1 MITLE
6 IAKQNLFQM
15 KVLSYLEALQS
26 KLELI
31 KNQDKLELDINLIVI
46 KKIENEY
53 YLQYVSDDEKRIAL
67 AESTL

>member
-1 MITLE
+1 MKFE
-6 IAKQNLFQM
+6 IAKENLFKM
-15 KVLSYLEALQS
+15 KGLSYLEALQS

-31 KNQDKLELDINLIVI
+31 KNQDQLELDINLIVI

-53 YLQYVSDDEKRIAL
+53 YLQYVSNDEKIIAL

>member
-1 MITLE
+1 MKFE
-6 IAKQNLFQM
+6 IAKENLFKM
-15 KVLSYLEALQS
+15 KGLSYLEALQS

-31 KNQDKLELDINLIVI
+31 KNQDQLELDINLIVI

-53 YLQYVSDDEKRIAL
+53 YLQYVSDDEKIIAL

>member
-1 MITLE
+1 MKFE
-6 IAKQNLFQM
+6 IAKENLFKM
-15 KVLSYLEALQS
+15 KGLSYLEALQS

-31 KNQDKLELDINLIVI
+31 KNQDQLELDINLIVI